1 MAQSIDCHSQSISFD
16 STFKNVDVLIA
27 PTMPTPAF
35 GIRELVDPLS
45 QYLAD
50 VNTVPVDLAGVPS
63 VSVPCRSTH
72 GLPIGMQ
79 IIGRFFDESRIPGVA
94 AAVEQDMG

>member
-1 MAQSIDCHSQSISFD
+1 M
-16 STFKNVDVLIA
+16 DVLIA
-27 PTMPTPAF
+27 PSMPTPAF

-45 QYLAD
+45 QYLTD

-63 VSVPCRSTH
+63 VSVPCGSTH